1 MIRTPYFHQTDP
13 NKMPG
18 QIRFPV
24 VEDMDEPSTVPSPEL
39 VNLHPPH
46 SLGEYLQQK
55 YGDEFLTP
63 KKPKLTFEEWVNT
76 KPEPVCYF
84 GLDNINTEFAGETWF
99 MFECIWNAA
108 QENK

>member
-13 NKMPG
+13 KKMPG

-63 KKPKLTFEEWVNT
+63 KKPKLSFEQWVLKT
-76 KPEPVCYF
+76 GFAQP
-84 GLDNINTEFAGETWF
+84 GDSLWEFMYMA
-99 MFECIWNAA
+99 WNAA